1 MVPDLE
7 ERKSEKKKN
16 EENKNGEIIWE
27 MSICLIF

>member
-7 ERKSEKKKN
+7 ERKSEKNKN

>member
-7 ERKSEKKKN
+7 ERKSEKKN